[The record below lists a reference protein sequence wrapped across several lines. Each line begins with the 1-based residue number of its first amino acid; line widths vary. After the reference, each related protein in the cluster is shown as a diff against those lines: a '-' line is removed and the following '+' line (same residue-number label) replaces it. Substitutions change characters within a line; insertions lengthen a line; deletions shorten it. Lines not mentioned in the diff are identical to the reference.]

1 MRHLHLASLLLL
13 LLTLLC
19 AATRPAFGQF
29 GKPTMY
35 AVGEEPEV
43 VVTADFNNDGIP
55 DLATADFTSEDV
67 SILLGNGDG
76 TFQAARKFSTALGPS
91 SLAVGDFNGDGN
103 LDIAVTEYGTNS
115 SELAIFL
122 GNGDG
127 TFAAGPVYS
136 AFEDPYSVTTADFNG
151 DGNLDLAIANNAA
164 NNVIVMYGSG
174 DGTFKETHAYKV
186 PEPERVLAVDLNG
199 DGYPDLAVLAYCGKD
214 VQTCTSGAVAV
225 LLNQGSGTF
234 KAAKYFSVGGV
245 GPDGIAAADLRQD
258 GNIDLVV
265 ANNNFEQPSTI
276 SVLLGKGNGTFQPAV
291 HYNVGAGPAGIAIA
305 DFNGNG
311 KLDLAV
317 ANTAGE
323 TLSILAGNGD
333 GTFQSAKNIPF
344 TGDPLPISVV
354 AGDFTSASTPDLA
367 VALCYGNE
375 VAIFLNTN

>member
-1 MRHLHLASLLLL
+1 MRNRHLASLLLL
-13 LLTLLC
+13 LVLTFLC
-19 AATRPAFGQF
+19 AAAPAFGQF

-35 AVGEEPEV
+35 SVGQEPEV

-127 TFAAGPVYS
+127 TFTAGAVYTT
-136 AFEDPYSVTTADFNG
+136 FEDPYSVTTADFNG
-151 DGNLDLAIANNAA
+151 DGNLDLAIANNVA
-164 NNVIVMYGSG
+164 NNVVVMFGNG
-174 DGTFKETHAYKV
+174 DGTFKESHAYKV

-199 DGYPDLAVLAYCGKD
+199 DGHPDLAVLAYCGKD

-225 LLNQGSGTF
+225 LLNKGNGTF
-234 KAAKYFSVGGV
+234 KGAKYYSVSGV
-245 GPDGIAAADLRQD
+245 GPDGIAAADLRND
-258 GNIDLVV
+258 GNMDLVV

-276 SVLLGKGNGTFQPAV
+276 SVLLGKGNGAFEQAV

-305 DFNGNG
+305 DFNSDGN
-311 KLDLAV
+311 LDLAV

-323 TLSILAGNGD
+323 TVSILDGNGD
-333 GTFQSAKNIPF
+333 GTFQGAKNIQF

-375 VAIFLNTN
+375 VAVLLNTN